1 MTERDVDKSRPMA
14 TGTKQL
20 ETDRAIVWEWRMP
33 PGSRTGWHRHGHDY
47 IVVPLVAG
55 KLGVW
60 TGSQYVESDM
70 KVGVSYSRAVGVEH
84 DVINPNPHEYVFI
97 EIELKP

>member
-1 MTERDVDKSRPMA
+1 MTERDEDKSRPMA

-33 PGSRTGWHRHGHDY
+33 PGARTGWHRHSHDY
-47 IVVPLVAG
+47 IVVPLVTG

-60 TGSQYVESDM
+60 TGTQYVESDM
-70 KVGVSYSRAVGVEH
+70 KAGISYSRAVGVEH
-84 DVINPNPHEYVFI
+84 DVINPNAYEYAFI

>member
-1 MTERDVDKSRPMA
+1 
-14 TGTKQL
+14 
-20 ETDRAIVWEWRMP
+20 
-33 PGSRTGWHRHGHDY
+33 
-47 IVVPLVAG
+47 
-55 KLGVW
+55 
-60 TGSQYVESDM
+60 M